1 MLRNGNVRM
10 STITRFSQI
19 QFKGFCRFIN
29 WGLAEEFH
37 KFLKIEDRDQ
47 EIEFQ
52 LFVERYQLVEPLIK
66 ERDAV

>member
-1 MLRNGNVRM
+1 MLRNGNERM
-10 STITRFSQI
+10 STIPRFSQI

-29 WGLAEEFH
+29 RVLAEEFH

-47 EIEFQ
+47 EMEFQ